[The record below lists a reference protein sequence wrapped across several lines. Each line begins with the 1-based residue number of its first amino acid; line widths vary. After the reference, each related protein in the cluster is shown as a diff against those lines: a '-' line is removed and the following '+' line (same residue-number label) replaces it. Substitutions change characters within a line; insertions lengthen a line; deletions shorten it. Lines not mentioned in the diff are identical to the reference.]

1 MVLDSLADD
10 WETIE
15 TMRDHGEVAPSGLAL
30 LDLALVV
37 DAVRS
42 LVTAGLVEVREI
54 DTAGLTLVPVV
65 KAGIDEANLTRY
77 WFRPSDAGWAVW
89 RDGRDVLDA
98 YRDAHPPGG
107 DA

>member
-1 MVLDSLADD
+1 
-10 WETIE
+10 
-15 TMRDHGEVAPSGLAL
+15 MRDHDEVAPSGLAL

-77 WFRPSDAGWAVW
+77 WFRPSGAGWAVW